1 LMDAPKGTTY
11 SSVVSRESIRL
22 FFLIAALNEL
32 DVLACDIQNAYINAP
47 MKEKAW
53 FVAGPELGSD
63 CGKKVIIVRALYGMA
78 GSSQA
83 WRSTLASTLRE
94 FGFTSCKADPDV
106 WFRAAEK
113 ADGTPIYEYVLC
125 YVDDI
130 CMAGLDPGEFM
141 KKLGGVYV
149 IQDGSIESPKAIWVQ
164 TFERFPLMEVQDMP
178 GGCFR
183 RLTCDELWL
192 MWKQTL
198 QIKAKR
204 YSSRQRRHCRLD
216 IDQSWIRRL
225 VSEMRVFLTMLG

>member
-1 LMDAPKGTTY
+1 VA
-11 SSVVSRESIRL
+11 SRESIRL
-22 FFLIAALNEL
+22 VLLIAALNEL
-32 DVLACDIQNAYINAP
+32 DVLAYDIQNAYINALT
-47 MKEKAW
+47 KEKAW
-53 FVAGPELGSD
+53 FVAGPKLGSD

-149 IQDGSIESPKAIWVQ
+149 IKDGSIESPKSYLGADIR
-164 TFERFPLMEVQDMP
+164 EIPID
-178 GGCFR
+178 GGTR
-183 RLTCDELWL
+183 HAWGMLSKTYLQRAVADVETEL
-192 MWKQTL
+192 
-198 QIKAKR
+198 AKR
-204 YSSRQRRHCRLD
+204 GKALFKSSKTPLSPGYRPELDSTPYLRR
-216 IDQSWIRRL
+216 
-225 VSEMRVFLTMLG
+225 